1 MPRCC
6 PRRHLGGGIVTPI
19 LKGTASRLGL
29 RKPPP
34 PIRWHITVDMGA
46 LRRSLPDAVLVA
58 SAFASFRRE
67 VEKGFGGTALVKEG
81 P

>member
-1 MPRCC
+1 M
-6 PRRHLGGGIVTPI
+6 TPI
-19 LKGTASRLGL
+19 IRGTATKLGL
-29 RKPPP
+29 RKPQP
-34 PIRWHITVDMGA
+34 PIRWHVIVDMDA

-67 VEKGFGGTALVKEG
+67 VEKAFGATALVKEA